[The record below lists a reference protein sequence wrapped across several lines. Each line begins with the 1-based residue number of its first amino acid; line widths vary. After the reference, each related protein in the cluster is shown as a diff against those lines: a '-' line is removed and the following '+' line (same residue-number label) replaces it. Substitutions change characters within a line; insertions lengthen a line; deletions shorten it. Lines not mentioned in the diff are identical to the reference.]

1 MKGYQITFFTQQD
14 RMHHGKQLGQ
24 WILLMAREIGLPG
37 ATMVSGSEGYGHQG
51 RIHSAHFFEL
61 ADQPQEIQIAA
72 SEAQAAKL
80 FDRLKAENVKVF
92 YVKTLVEFGV
102 LGETES

>member
-14 RMHHGKQLGQ
+14 RMHHGKPLGQ

-80 FDRLKAENVKVF
+80 FDRLIAENVKVF

-102 LGETES
+102 LGETE